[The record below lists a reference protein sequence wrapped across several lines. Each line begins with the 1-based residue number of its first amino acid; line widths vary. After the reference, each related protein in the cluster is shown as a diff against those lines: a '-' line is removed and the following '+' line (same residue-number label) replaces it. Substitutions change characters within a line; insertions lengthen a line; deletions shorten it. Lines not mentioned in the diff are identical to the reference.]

1 MHLPGGEPTP
11 PTHMK
16 GFVMS
21 DDMLK
26 RLMGR
31 LTEAQKAREGLL
43 EARKAIVDVAAQ
55 ENRASDALNEDEDR
69 EFRDYSAQIKTKDE
83 EIASLSERI
92 SELGDEEKRSKNTAD
107 AVRKAASTNAMLR
120 VTEAR
125 TYQRGSSVSYL
136 KDLANAHINQDYEAR
151 ERLNRHAQEVA
162 VEPEYKEY
170 RDLNRTDG
178 SGGAFVP
185 PAWLMGQWI
194 ELARAGRPTA
204 NLFNTQPLP
213 PGTDSINIPKVLTGT
228 ATAIQP
234 ADNDPVQETDMTDT
248 SLSIPVRTVA
258 GQQDVAIQLLDQ
270 SPINFDELVFRD
282 LVADYNTKV
291 NLQVLGGTGASGQ
304 VTGLV
309 TQAGV
314 TAVTLTLTTVAGFYS
329 AIANATQQIYT
340 SRFAAPNVIVMHP
353 RRWAWLISQ
362 VDSNTR
368 PLVVPNEQGPNNAI
382 GTFGGVGT
390 QQVVGTIQGLAVV
403 TDPSIPTNTG
413 VGTNQ
418 DTVYILRTDDVVL
431 YESGIRTRALQETL
445 SGTLTVR
452 LQVYGYVAFSAGRY
466 PASTARITGAGLV
479 TPTF

>member
-1 MHLPGGEPTP
+1 
-11 PTHMK
+11 
-16 GFVMS
+16 MS

-31 LTEAQKAREGLL
+31 MTDAQKKRDGLL
-43 EARKAIVDVAAQ
+43 EARKAIVEVAAQ
-55 ENRASDALNEDEDR
+55 EQRASDALNEDEDR
-69 EFRDYSAQIKTKDE
+69 EFRDYSTQIKTVDE
-83 EIASLSERI
+83 EIASLAERI
-92 SELGDEEKRSKNTAD
+92 SELTDEETRSRNTAD
-107 AVRKAASTNAMLR
+107 AARRAASANAMLR

-125 TYQRGSSVSYL
+125 TYERGSKVSYL
-136 KDLANAHINQDYEAR
+136 KDLANAQIQGDYEAR

-204 NLFNTQPLP
+204 NLFNSQPLP
-213 PGTDSINIPKVLTGT
+213 PGTDSINIPKVATGT

-234 ADNDPVQETDMTDT
+234 ADNDPVQETDLTDT
-248 SLSIPVRTVA
+248 SLAIPVRTVA

-282 LVADYNTKV
+282 LLADYATKV

-309 TQAGV
+309 TQSGV
-314 TAVTLTLTTVAGFYS
+314 TAVTLTATTVAAFYA
-329 AIANATQQIYT
+329 AIANAVQTIYT
-340 SRFAAPNVIVMHP
+340 SRYAAPNVIVMHP
-353 RRWAWLISQ
+353 RRWAWLLSQ
-362 VDSNTR
+362 VDSSNR
-368 PLVVPNEQGPNNAI
+368 PLVVPAAQGPMNAI
-382 GTFGGVGT
+382 GTFGGNVT
-390 QQVVGTIQGLAVV
+390 QQVVGTIQGLNVV
-403 TDPSIPTNTG
+403 TDPSIPINTG
-413 VGTNQ
+413 AGTNQ
-418 DTVYILRTDDVVL
+418 DTVYILRTDDVVF
-431 YESGIRTRALQETL
+431 YESGIRTRVLQETL

-452 LQVYGYVAFSAGRY
+452 LQVYGYIAFSAGRY
-466 PASTARITGAGLV
+466 PASTGKITGAGLV